1 MFLFFLFSC
10 ASNKTVYWCGDHAC
24 KNKKEKETYFKK
36 TMTVE
41 IKQINNK
48 TKKKYSSHEKILQQM
63 ETDTKKKI
71 KEEKELAKQLR
82 SEEKMRIKKE
92 KELAKQLRSEE
103 KMRIKKEKELAKQLK
118 LKEKKKINKKNKLTK
133 QINLKK
139 DEEIHSA
146 IFTELKQK
154 IIEKNL
160 FRPYPDINNIQN

>member
-1 MFLFFLFSC
+1 MKKFLLLMFLFFLFSC

-92 KELAKQLRSEE
+92 KELAKQL
-103 KMRIKKEKELAKQLK
+103 K

>member
-92 KELAKQLRSEE
+92 KELAKQL
-103 KMRIKKEKELAKQLK
+103 K